1 MVKIRI
7 STFFVFK
14 EHKWCCCS
22 PGGRT
27 SSKAYCRKEWDFQKI
42 SWVARHLFPWALTWN
57 TCRTLENP
65 PTGSCAEEQLPW
77 RRVWG
82 SGRTVHLT
90 PAQVLANPAHAKAWY
105 KLEAAP
111 PHQSQGTRQ
120 AGQVARKGHSAVT
133 IARKLE
139 LLRFVWHFP
148 RNPLASGNGK
158 VQTSKLEGIKL
169 QLTPKVYG
177 VDPIAAGLLR
187 LLCFLVGY
195 RGCSHRDRAGRRST
209 LTTE

>member
-1 MVKIRI
+1 MMLLLSWRENKLKSILQKRMGFPEDFMGGQTSLPL
-7 STFFVFK
+7 ST
-14 EHKWCCCS
+14 
-22 PGGRT
+22 
-27 SSKAYCRKEWDFQKI
+27 D
-42 SWVARHLFPWALTWN
+42 LN

-65 PTGSCAEEQLPW
+65 PTGSCAEEQLSW

-90 PAQVLANPAHAKAWY
+90 SAQVLANPARAKAWC

-139 LLRFVWHFP
+139 LLPFVWHFP
-148 RNPLASGNGK
+148 RNPLTSGNGK

-195 RGCSHRDRAGRRST
+195 RGRSHRDRAGRRST